1 MNHGIIEILQIV
13 LSVVFQQYLIPF
25 FSYYISLILTNS
37 RFETNSVI
45 KINKDTE
52 EEKKNVG

>member
-1 MNHGIIEILQIV
+1 MHI
-13 LSVVFQQYLIPF
+13 YLIPF

-37 RFETNSVI
+37 RFETNIVI

-52 EEKKNVG
+52 EETKTLVDK